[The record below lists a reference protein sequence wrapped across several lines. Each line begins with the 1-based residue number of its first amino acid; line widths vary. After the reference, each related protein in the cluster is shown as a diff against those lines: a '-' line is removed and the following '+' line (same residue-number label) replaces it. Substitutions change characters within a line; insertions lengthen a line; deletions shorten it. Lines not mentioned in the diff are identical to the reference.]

1 VAEPVQYPFHQLPGE
16 SIKAYQAFVV
26 YRNLEPT
33 ERSLQRVV
41 SELGKSRALI
51 ERWSAKWGWVER
63 AQAWDDFQETKRLEA
78 RIEEKQKMDEIH
90 LRIVRGMRSK
100 AIDALAKMEPE
111 QLAKNMQE
119 MRAWISE
126 II

>member
-1 VAEPVQYPFHQLPGE
+1 
-16 SIKAYQAFVV
+16 
-26 YRNLEPT
+26 
-33 ERSLQRVV
+33 V

-78 RIEEKQKMDEIH
+78 RIEEKQKMDEVH

-119 MRAWISE
+119 MRLDQRDHQAGE
-126 II
+126 VDHG